1 VPDTGSGRPS
11 LDVLVVDGRPVES
24 ARRIE
29 PDPGEIEL
37 ATLYAHPDPA
47 DGRRTWVRAN
57 MISTLDGAAT
67 GAGGVSGGINGDADH
82 RVFRV
87 LRALT
92 DVVLVGAGTVRAER
106 YTPLSV
112 PDGLADLRA
121 ASGRAPAI
129 ELAIVTRSGDLPEQ
143 ITDVA
148 QHPAGTV
155 PPIVLTT
162 SAGAARLAGYPA
174 DRVVVTGEDSVDLQ
188 AALDAL
194 ADRGLVRVL
203 AEGGPSLLGDLADG
217 DHLDELCLTT
227 SPLVVGGPAPRIV
240 TSGSYLGKGGA
251 PAGLVQILHSGG
263 SLLAR
268 WSLRADPVPAHPAS
282 GSAHR

>member
-1 VPDTGSGRPS
+1 MPDTATGRPP
-11 LDVLVVDGRPVES
+11 LDVLVVDGRPVE
-24 ARRIE
+24 AAHRVE
-29 PDPGEIEL
+29 PDPGEVEL
-37 ATLYAHPDPA
+37 AALYAHPAPA

-67 GAGGVSGGINGDADH
+67 GADGVSGAINGDADY

-87 LRALT
+87 VRALA

-112 PDGLADLRA
+112 PEGLAGLRA
-121 ASGRAPAI
+121 ATGRAPAI

-143 ITDVA
+143 ITDLA
-148 QHPAGTV
+148 RHPAGTV

-162 SAGAARLAGYPA
+162 SAGAARLSAYPA
-174 DRVVVTGEDSVDLQ
+174 DRVVVTGDDSVDLQ

-217 DHLDELCLTT
+217 RHLDELCLTT

-240 TSGSYLGKGGA
+240 TSGSYLVREGQA
-251 PAGLVQILHSGG
+251 PARLVQLVHSGG
-263 SLLAR
+263 VLLAR
-268 WSLRADPVPAHPAS
+268 WSLEEPAAARPAA
-282 GSAHR
+282 GALHR